1 MNTITIHPT
10 FALVTRSETA
20 RLFNRLRPVRIAMLK
35 SKQHLLTRGKIM
47 SKMKNT
53 INDAEVQ
60 KIELEDADFL
70 ALVDQQRQTH
80 EQFLASIDEIAR
92 TISNPITWRTK

>member
-1 MNTITIHPT
+1 
-10 FALVTRSETA
+10 
-20 RLFNRLRPVRIAMLK
+20 
-35 SKQHLLTRGKIM
+35 M

-60 KIELEDADFL
+60 KIELEDADFQ
-70 ALVDQQRQTH
+70 AFVDQQRQTH